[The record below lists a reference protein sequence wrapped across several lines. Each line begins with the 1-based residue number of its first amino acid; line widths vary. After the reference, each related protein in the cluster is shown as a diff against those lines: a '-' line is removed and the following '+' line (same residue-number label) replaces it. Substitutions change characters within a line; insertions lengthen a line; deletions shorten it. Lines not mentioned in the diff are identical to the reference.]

1 MKPRASISVQE
12 QHFNMKFYKKI
23 TFIWIIFLI
32 FQTNLS
38 ADTPHYLDFKYIL
51 NQSDAGK
58 KAQTYLKNQL
68 DNGVKALQKKEKAI
82 QEEERKII
90 QQKKVISAEEYKKK
104 ITDLRNKIDSLQK
117 ERNSLLAQVSEQRTK
132 ARTELLKNLNPII
145 KEYMKKKNIRMVLD
159 KKSMLL
165 ADEGLDITK
174 DIVKILNSKLKSIKL
189 N

>member
-1 MKPRASISVQE
+1 
-12 QHFNMKFYKKI
+12 MKFYKKI

-38 ADTPHYLDFKYIL
+38 ADVPYYLDFKYIL

-58 KAQTYLKNQL
+58 KAQTYLKNKL
-68 DNGVKALQKKEKAI
+68 DNGAKALKKKEKAI

-104 ITDLRNKIDSLQK
+104 VTDLRNKVQSLQK
-117 ERNSLLAQVSEQRTK
+117 ERNSLLEKVSKQRSK
-132 ARTELLKNLNPII
+132 AKTELLKNLNPII
-145 KEYMKKKNIRMVLD
+145 QEYMKEKNIRMVLD
-159 KKSMLL
+159 KKSILL
-165 ADEGLDITK
+165 ADENLDITQ
-174 DIVKILNSKLKSIKL
+174 DIVKRFNSKLKSIKL